1 MIIKFQEFGESLGT
15 RILGNEIRCKIED
28 CITKNEEV
36 IFDFGNVS
44 ILSNSFVDECIGKL
58 FLNFSMDEIKQK
70 TKFTNVNSINKKV
83 ILKVLND
90 RAKQQ

>member
-15 RILGNEIRCKIED
+15 RIL
-28 CITKNEEV
+28 
-36 IFDFGNVS
+36 
-44 ILSNSFVDECIGKL
+44 
-58 FLNFSMDEIKQK
+58 
-70 TKFTNVNSINKKV
+70 VNSINKKV